1 MARSCL
7 SVVLAFLLLI
17 GCAATE
23 SGTGGPTATG
33 VGAVTGAAAGAAI
46 GQAVG
51 GKDGWWIGSLAGAAT
66 GATAGAAYAES
77 QQPKLPYGYDVGN
90 GRVQSPYSVFTV
102 QRNSARRGTKVY
114 DTRTGNYF
122 LLP

>member
-1 MARSCL
+1 MAS
-7 SVVLAFLLLI
+7 VLAASLLA
-17 GCAATE
+17 GCASTE

-51 GKDGWWIGSLAGAAT
+51 GKDGWWIGTLAGAAT

-77 QQPKLPYGYDVGN
+77 QQPKYPYGYNIGN
-90 GRVQSPYSVFTV
+90 GRVQSPYSVFVV
-102 QRNSARRGTKVY
+102 QRGTAKRGTKVY

-122 LLP
+122 LIP